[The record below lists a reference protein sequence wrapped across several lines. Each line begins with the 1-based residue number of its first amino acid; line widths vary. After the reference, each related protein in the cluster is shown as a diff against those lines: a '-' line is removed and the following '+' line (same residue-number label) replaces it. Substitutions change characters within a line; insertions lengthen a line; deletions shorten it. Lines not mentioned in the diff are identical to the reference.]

1 MHNNMH
7 MRTTLILRDDLVEK
21 AAALTG
27 VREKTALV
35 HLGLESL
42 IAQENRKRLIA
53 LGGTQ
58 KQLRPIPRRR
68 GIPVR

>member
-1 MHNNMH
+1 
-7 MRTTLILRDDLVEK
+7 MRTTLILKDDLIEK

-35 HLGLESL
+35 HLGLETL

-53 LGGTQ
+53 LGATQ
-58 KQLRPIPRRR
+58 KRLRPVPRRR
-68 GIPVR
+68 STPPRSPR

>member
-1 MHNNMH
+1 
-7 MRTTLILRDDLVEK
+7 MRTTLILKDDLIEM

-53 LGGTQ
+53 LGASQ
-58 KQLRPIPRRR
+58 KRLGPIPRRR
-68 GIPVR
+68 SAPAR